1 MYNLG
6 ELLRELREEKNVS
19 MDKMVEDI
27 KKIYSISIAKSTI
40 SKWENNKADP
50 SLENA
55 KILCKYFNISL
66 DYLLGVTDDPTPNKD
81 DEDLISI
88 TGARTDKNGTAI
100 IYSMDNKSSNNSIN
114 KNLIQTIDKESTLL
128 INFNKLNEDGKD
140 EAIKRVGELTEL
152 SKYKK
157 ETNKK
162 VVELPN
168 KDYEYAKTLEARR
181 KAEQYFKENPHLMP
195 IASHDKE
202 GEFTE
207 EDYKH
212 DDDIMTNDDL
222 WK

>member
-1 MYNLG
+1 MFNLG
-6 ELLRELREEKNVS
+6 NLLKELREEKNVS
-19 MDKMVEDI
+19 MDKMIEDI

-81 DEDLISI
+81 DGDCIRI
-88 TGARTDKNGTAI
+88 TEARTDKNGNTI
-100 IYSMDNKSSNNSIN
+100 IYSIEDKQNDIANN
-114 KNLIQTIDKESTLL
+114 KESILL
-128 INFNKLNEDGKD
+128 DIFNKLNDEGKD
-140 EAIKRVGELTEL
+140 EAIKRVDELTEL

-157 ETNKK
+157 EDTKIVK
-162 VVELPN
+162 LPN
-168 KDYEYAKTLEARR
+168 KDDEYAKTLEARR
-181 KAEQYFKENPHLMP
+181 RAEQYFKENPHLMP
-195 IASHDKE
+195 IASHDRE

-212 DDDIMTNDDL
+212 DDDIMNDDDF

>member
-6 ELLRELREEKNVS
+6 ELLRELREEKNIS
-19 MDKMVEDI
+19 MDKMVEDL
-27 KKIYSISIAKSTI
+27 KNLYNVNIAKSTI

-50 SLENA
+50 SMEYA
-55 KILCKYFNISL
+55 RILIKYFNVSL
-66 DYLLGVTDDPTPNKD
+66 DYLLGLSKFKNKEEELAD
-81 DEDLISI
+81 Y
-88 TGARTDKNGTAI
+88 KNKMIDFAK
-100 IYSMDNKSSNNSIN
+100 NHN
-114 KNLIQTIDKESTLL
+114 KNFYENKLL
-128 INFNKLNEDGKD
+128 NSFNKLNDEGKN
-140 EAIKRVGELTEL
+140 EAIKRVDELTEL

-157 ETNKK
+157 ETNNK

-168 KDYEYAKTLEARR
+168 KDDEYAKTLEARR

-212 DDDIMTNDDL
+212 DMDIMMNDDL